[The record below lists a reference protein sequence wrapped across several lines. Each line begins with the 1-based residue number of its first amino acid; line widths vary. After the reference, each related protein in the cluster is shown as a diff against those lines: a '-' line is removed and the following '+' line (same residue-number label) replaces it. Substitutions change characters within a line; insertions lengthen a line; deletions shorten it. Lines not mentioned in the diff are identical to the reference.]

1 MKEIIMAAVVALAAV
16 PAVADVTV
24 QDSIALDVAG
34 LVKAHGST
42 TELTTSD
49 KQRRDS
55 EFHCEG
61 FMSLF
66 CGNTHSGE
74 IIRLDRDLS
83 WQLRP
88 DKKVYTE
95 TAFPT
100 PEERALAQQKLQET
114 LDQMKQC
121 QQSQAKHPS
130 QNKGDTSDCDMSPPK
145 FDVKPS
151 DEHATIA
158 GHDARKTSVKL
169 SQTCTNRKTGDV
181 CEFVY
186 GFDLWLTQDALDGL
200 DERRAF
206 QKNYLSKMGLD
217 PNSQAVK
224 GVVQQFTAQYATQ
237 MKQVA
242 DKAGDL
248 KGYPLRST
256 FRLIIGGPNCSKAKS
271 SDDSGSAPS
280 AGGGLSGLAASAGG
294 KLLSGF
300 LSKHSAAGNSD
311 SSQSAIAANSAPTLP
326 DGYAQVIAFT
336 TETTAVT
343 SGAISPEQFEIP
355 AGWTLEK
362 PKPNK
367 SSEFSC
373 PTADK

>member
-1 MKEIIMAAVVALAAV
+1 
-16 PAVADVTV
+16 
-24 QDSIALDVAG
+24 
-34 LVKAHGST
+34 
-42 TELTTSD
+42 
-49 KQRRDS
+49 
-55 EFHCEG
+55 
-61 FMSLF
+61 
-66 CGNTHSGE
+66 
-74 IIRLDRDLS
+74 
-83 WQLRP
+83 
-88 DKKVYTE
+88 
-95 TAFPT
+95 
-100 PEERALAQQKLQET
+100 
-114 LDQMKQC
+114 
-121 QQSQAKHPS
+121 
-130 QNKGDTSDCDMSPPK
+130 MSPPK
-145 FDVKPS
+145 FDVKAS

-200 DERRAF
+200 DEHRAF
-206 QKNYLSKMGLD
+206 QKTYMSKMGLD

-237 MKQVA
+237 MKQMA

-271 SDDSGSAPS
+271 SDDSGSAPGT
-280 AGGGLSGLAASAGG
+280 GGGLSGLAANAGG

-300 LSKHSAAGNSD
+300 LSKHSAASNSD

-343 SGAISPEQFEIP
+343 SGAISPDQFEIP

-367 SSEFSC
+367 SSEFTC